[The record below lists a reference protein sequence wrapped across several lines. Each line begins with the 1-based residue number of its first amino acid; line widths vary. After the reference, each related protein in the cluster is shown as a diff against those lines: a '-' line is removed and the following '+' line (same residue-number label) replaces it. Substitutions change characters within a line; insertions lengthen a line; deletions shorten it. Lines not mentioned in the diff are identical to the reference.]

1 MTDQT
6 PTTDIATVP
15 IDDLIRHPD
24 NPRQGDVGAI
34 SASIEVNGWYGTVV
48 AQSSTGRVLAG
59 NHRIEAARHLGMREV
74 PVYWVDVDD
83 ATARRILLA
92 DNRTNDLATYD
103 DAVLAELL
111 SGLAEDDD
119 LLGTG
124 WDGDDL
130 DALLADSASDGDDDP
145 GAGAVPDDP
154 ITERGDLIILGQHR
168 LVCGDATDEADRAL
182 LLDGARPDAIYTDPP
197 YGMNLETDYKVVHSG
212 FNKMTG
218 FAVAGSNTYRPVI
231 GDDAPYDAAPI
242 IEAFKDVNEQ
252 FWWGADYYRDTIPD
266 GGSWVVW
273 DKRESD
279 TVNLDQ
285 IIGSA
290 FELCWSRQTHRREL
304 ARVLWT
310 GWHGLAA
317 EDTTGRI
324 HPTQKPT
331 TLARFF
337 MDRWIKDGW
346 SVLDLYAGSGSTLMA
361 CEATGRRCYAMEI
374 DPGYCD
380 VIVTR
385 WEEATGQTAMRP

>member
-1 MTDQT
+1 M
-6 PTTDIATVP
+6 
-15 IDDLIRHPD
+15 
-24 NPRQGDVGAI
+24 
-34 SASIEVNGWYGTVV
+34 
-48 AQSSTGRVLAG
+48 
-59 NHRIEAARHLGMREV
+59 
-74 PVYWVDVDD
+74 YWVDVDD

-111 SGLAEDDD
+111 TALAEDDD

-130 DALLADSASDGDDDP
+130 DALLADIASDGDDDP

-197 YGMNLETDYKVVHSG
+197 YGMNLETD
-212 FNKMTG
+212 FTKMHRG
-218 FAVAGSNTYRPVI
+218 RSKTYRPVI
-231 GDDAPYDAAPI
+231 GDDASYDAAPI
-242 IEAFKDVNEQ
+242 IEAFEDVKEQ
-252 FWWGADYYRDTIPD
+252 FWWGADYYRDTIPA

-279 TVNLDQ
+279 IESLAGVNLDAVY
-285 IIGSA
+285 GNA
-290 FELCWSRQTHRREL
+290 FELCWSRQLHRREL
-304 ARVLWT
+304 ARILWS
-310 GWHGLAA
+310 GWNGLASDP
-317 EDTTGRI
+317 DTSERI

-361 CEATGRRCYAMEI
+361 CEATGRRCYTMEL
-374 DPGYCD
+374 DPRYCD
-380 VIVTR
+380 VIITR
-385 WEEATGQTAMRP
+385 WEEATGQTATRP